1 MSLRS
6 KIVLVLVPVVAGY
19 AVIDHGLQR
28 LILRPSFDSLEV
40 EHAERDM
47 QRVQAAIGD
56 ELAVLSERA
65 ESWAER
71 PDLAAFARGEDP
83 DYAARQ
89 LGELVFQNE
98 GLNLLFVLDSAG
110 DVQWGEVRRGPG
122 TDLLRLR
129 EFPSG
134 RFAATHRLVNSE
146 RPMQPIAGLWNTDE
160 GPLLVAAHPIL
171 DRPDA
176 GDVHGRL
183 ILGRFL
189 PGTTLERIAER
200 TKVPFDFWPLDGSP
214 LPADVEPMVD
224 DATAS
229 AEPVVRA
236 VDGRS
241 LHVFATMADAR
252 NQPALLLRAQLP
264 RDISA
269 QGGTAIL
276 YALLSTCAAG
286 LLMVLVLL
294 NVLQRVVLKPLARL
308 TDQAVAIGQRDD
320 SSLRLGLVRNDEI
333 GTLSNEFDAMLGKL
347 DDSRAAVVTAARSA
361 GMSEIATGI
370 LHNVGNVLNSVCVS
384 TGMLDEKLRQSRIGH
399 LEKLAALLEEHRE
412 NLAQFVAEDPK
423 GKQVV
428 PFLTA
433 LTRQLADE
441 RGGLQAELGQLMEAV
456 EHIRELVASQQA
468 YAGRSTLLES
478 ADVGQQIESALRLSE
493 KAQGAQVS
501 VDIERDLAEMP
512 RVPLDKH
519 KLVEILVNLV
529 QNARQSLAEARPEHP
544 KIVVQS
550 RLDDGLLT
558 IRVVD
563 NGVGIPEE
571 NLTKVFHHG
580 FTTKANGHGFGL
592 HASANAA
599 TELGGKLTVHSEGP
613 GKGAEFTLTI
623 PTAQQPLAKAS

>member
-6 KIVLVLVPVVAGY
+6 KIVFVLVPVVAGY
-19 AVIDHGLQR
+19 ALVDHGLQR

-65 ESWAER
+65 ASWAER
-71 PDLAAFARGEDP
+71 AEVANFASGQDP
-83 DYAARQ
+83 DYARRQ
-89 LGELVFQNE
+89 LGDIVFRNE
-98 GLNLLFVLDSAG
+98 GLNLLYVLNAAG
-110 DVQWGEVRRGPG
+110 DVQWGEVRRGPE
-122 TDLLRLR
+122 TEPLRLR
-129 EFPSG
+129 DFPSG
-134 RFAATHRLVNSE
+134 QFASTHRLVSSE
-146 RPMQPIAGLWNTDE
+146 RPREPIAGLWNTDE
-160 GPLLVAAHPIL
+160 GPLLVAAHPIVEG
-171 DRPDA
+171 PDSA
-176 GDVHGRL
+176 QVHGRL
-183 ILGRFL
+183 IVGRFL

-200 TKVPFDFWPLDGSP
+200 TKVPFAYWPLDGSV
-214 LPADVEPMVD
+214 LPEDVQQMVD

-236 VDGRS
+236 VDAHA
-241 LHVFATMADAR
+241 LHVYATMADAR
-252 NQPALLLRAQLP
+252 RQPALLLRAELP

-269 QGGTAIL
+269 QGGTAIR

-294 NVLQRVVLKPLARL
+294 HMLQRVVLKPLARL
-308 TDQAVAIGQRDD
+308 TQQAVAIGQRDD
-320 SSLRLGLVRNDEI
+320 SSVRLALVRDDEI
-333 GTLSNEFDAMLGKL
+333 GTLSNEFDSMLEKL
-347 DDSRAAVVTAARSA
+347 DASRAAVVTAARSA

-384 TGMLDEKLRQSRIGH
+384 TGMIDEKLRQSRIGH
-399 LEKLAALLEEHRE
+399 LEKLAALLQEHQE

-441 RGGLQAELGQLMEAV
+441 RGGLQTELSQLMEAV

-501 VDIERDLAEMP
+501 VEIERDLAEMP

-529 QNARQSLAEARPEHP
+529 QNARQSLTEARPEHP
-544 KIVVQS
+544 RIVVQS

-571 NLTKVFHHG
+571 NLNRVFNHG

-599 TELGGKLTVHSEGP
+599 TELGGRLTVHSEGP

-623 PTAQQPLAKAS
+623 PTVQQPLAQAS

>member
-6 KIVLVLVPVVAGY
+6 KIVFVLVPVVASY
-19 AVIDHGLQR
+19 ALVDHGLQR

-40 EHAERDM
+40 DHAERDM

-65 ESWAER
+65 ASWAER
-71 PDLAAFARGEDP
+71 AEMADFASGQDP
-83 DYAARQ
+83 DYARRQ
-89 LGELVFQNE
+89 LGDLVFRNE
-98 GLNLLFVLDSAG
+98 GLNLLYVLNATG
-110 DVQWGEVRRGPG
+110 DVQWGEARQGPG
-122 TDLLRLR
+122 TEPLRLR
-129 EFPSG
+129 DFPTG
-134 RFAATHRLVNSE
+134 RFAATHRLVSSE
-146 RPMQPIAGLWNTDE
+146 RPLESICGLWNTDE
-160 GPLLVAAHPIL
+160 GPLLIAAHPIL
-171 DRPDA
+171 EGPDSA
-176 GDVHGRL
+176 QVHGRL
-183 ILGRFL
+183 IVGRFL
-189 PGTTLERIAER
+189 HGTTLARIAER
-200 TKVPFDFWPLDGSP
+200 TKVPFAFWPLDGSD
-214 LPADVEPMVD
+214 LPKDVEQMVD

-229 AEPVVRA
+229 AEPVVRTL
-236 VDGRS
+236 DTNT
-241 LHVFATMADAR
+241 LHVYATMADPR
-252 NQPALLLRAQLP
+252 RQPALLLRAELP

-269 QGGTAIL
+269 QGGTAIR

-294 NVLQRVVLKPLARL
+294 HMLQRVVLRPLARL
-308 TDQAVAIGQRDD
+308 TEQAVAIGQRDD
-320 SSLRLGLVRNDEI
+320 SSLRLALVRDDEI
-333 GTLSNEFDAMLGKL
+333 GTLSNEFDGMLEKL
-347 DDSRAAVVTAARSA
+347 DASRAAVVTAARSA

-384 TGMLDEKLRQSRIGH
+384 TDMIDEQLRQSRIGH
-399 LEKLAALLEEHRE
+399 LEKLTALLQEHQAD
-412 NLAQFVAEDPK
+412 LAHFVAEDPR

-428 PFLTA
+428 PFLAA

-441 RGGLQAELGQLMEAV
+441 RGSLQAELSHLMEAF

-478 ADVGQQIESALRLSE
+478 TDVGQQIESALRLSE

-501 VDIERDLAEMP
+501 IHIERDLGEMP
-512 RVPLDKH
+512 RVPIDKY

-529 QNARQSLAEARPEHP
+529 QNARQSLAEARPEQP
-544 KIVVQS
+544 RVVVHS

-558 IRVVD
+558 IRVTD

-571 NLTKVFHHG
+571 NLNRVFNHG
-580 FTTKANGHGFGL
+580 FTTKTGGHGFGL

-599 TELGGKLTVHSEGP
+599 TELGGTLTVHSEGP

-623 PTAQQPLAKAS
+623 PVAPQVLAKAS